1 MDQGRL
7 MLPTMQR
14 FERTVESKD
23 AVTPRR
29 DLEIETSAN
38 AAPLARTSASVTAAV
53 VRLLLRIEFRF
64 MRVRRTTST
73 LLTRRLCRDG
83 TFRAQEPEDSTC
95 THDPD
100 PLGHHCSAV
109 ANANDRGW
117 SKGGLSG
124 ITAIDCNPKRHSI
137 SSPGA
142 ASLPCAILE
151 EGVSLPSP
159 GAKATTLR
167 CGARP
172 PALQCSPPQSG
183 RARACGSAMYLLPK
197 SPAPSRS
204 SVRRDRW
211 CAQSPL

>member
-73 LLTRRLCRDG
+73 LLTGRLCRDG

-124 ITAIDCNPKRHSI
+124 ITAIDCNPKR
-137 SSPGA
+137 P
-142 ASLPCAILE
+142 L
-151 EGVSLPSP
+151 
-159 GAKATTLR
+159 
-167 CGARP
+167 
-172 PALQCSPPQSG
+172 
-183 RARACGSAMYLLPK
+183 YFF
-197 SPAPSRS
+197 SRS
-204 SVRRDRW
+204 SVASLRNNGRRRFAAFARSQGNDTSMRSASSSTSMLAAAVW
-211 CAQSPL
+211 PSARMRKRNVSPSQVSCSIAIIGPT